1 MKEAQLKK
9 SLTPLLLWA
18 LGVGYVISGMYFGWN
33 LGLARGGTYGML
45 IAIAGVIVL
54 YGCFTF
60 SYAELAGAIPKAGG
74 VFDYAARA
82 FNKEVGFLAGMAQWI
97 EFVLAPPAIA
107 IAIGTYLHISF
118 PEISVTGAAI
128 LVYLIFTGLN
138 IYGIRAAAR
147 FELLITL
154 LAVAE
159 LLLFAALTLPH
170 FSVAAFTTKSFMFG
184 WSGVFAALPFAIWFF
199 LGIEGLA
206 NVAEEC
212 VHPQRDIVRG
222 FGSALFTLVVLCMLV
237 FFSAVGVQGWEAIV
251 NLPDGTTSDSPLPLA
266 LGKIVSTSN
275 IYYQL
280 LVGIGLF
287 GLLAS
292 FHGLLLA
299 GGRASYEMGKV
310 GQLPALLGKIHPT
323 FQTPATALVVNT
335 FIGIGI
341 VLTNATAEIITLS
354 VFGALTVYII
364 AMLSLIKLR
373 NHEPGLNR
381 PFRVPGYPFTPYIA
395 LVLSAFALLSLIWY
409 NATLAIGFFLIM
421 GFSFVLY
428 KWKSS

>member
-1 MKEAQLKK
+1 
-9 SLTPLLLWA
+9 
-18 LGVGYVISGMYFGWN
+18 V
-33 LGLARGGTYGML
+33 
-45 IAIAGVIVL
+45 
-54 YGCFTF
+54 
-60 SYAELAGAIPKAGG
+60 
-74 VFDYAARA
+74 
-82 FNKEVGFLAGMAQWI
+82 
-97 EFVLAPPAIA
+97 
-107 IAIGTYLHISF
+107 
-118 PEISVTGAAI
+118 
-128 LVYLIFTGLN
+128 
-138 IYGIRAAAR
+138 
-147 FELLITL
+147 
-154 LAVAE
+154 
-159 LLLFAALTLPH
+159 
-170 FSVAAFTTKSFMFG
+170 FG

-266 LGKIVSTSN
+266 LGKIVATSD

-310 GQLPALLGKIHPT
+310 GQLPALLGKIQPT
-323 FQTPATALVVNT
+323 FQTPATALVVNAI
-335 FIGIGI
+335 IGIGI

-354 VFGALTVYII
+354 VFGALTLYII

-373 NHEPGLNR
+373 NHEPELKR
-381 PFRVPGYPFTPYIA
+381 PFRVPGYPFTPNIA
-395 LVLSAFALLSLIWY
+395 LMLSAIALLSLIWY
-409 NATLAIGFFLIM
+409 NVILAIGFFLIM